1 MLELCFD
8 PYPTLKAAR
17 LMMRRITVDDIPA
30 MYALRSN
37 RQLMSY
43 IDRPMAESLDDART
57 LIEKMEAT
65 RVANEGIAWGI
76 TLAGE
81 PTMIGTI
88 GFWRITKEHYRAE
101 IGYLLHPDFQRQG
114 IMTEALAAAVDFG
127 FQTMGLHS
135 VEANVNPAN
144 IASIRLLE
152 SAGFVREAYFRENY
166 FWNGEF
172 LDSAIYSKLAP
183 TKP

>member
-8 PYPTLKAAR
+8 PFPTLKAAR

-30 MYALRSN
+30 MFTLRSN
-37 RQLMSY
+37 RQLMSC
-43 IDRPMAESLDDART
+43 IDRPMAESWDDARI
-57 LIEKMEAT
+57 LIEKMEASL
-65 RVANEGIAWGI
+65 VANEAIIWGI

-81 PTMIGTI
+81 PTLIGTI

-114 IMTEALAAAVDFG
+114 IMSEALAATVDYG
-127 FQTMGLHS
+127 FQAMGLHS
-135 VEANVNPAN
+135 IEANVNPAN
-144 IASIRLLE
+144 IASMRLLE
-152 SAGFVREAYFRENY
+152 SSGFVREAYFRENY
-166 FWNGEF
+166 FWNGKF

-183 TKP
+183 SKT

>member
-8 PYPTLKAAR
+8 PFPTLTAAR

-57 LIEKMEAT
+57 LIEKMEAS

-88 GFWRITKEHYRAE
+88 GFWRIIKEHYRAE

-183 TKP
+183 NKT

>member
-1 MLELCFD
+1 
-8 PYPTLKAAR
+8 
-17 LMMRRITVDDIPA
+17 MRRITVDDIPA
-30 MYALRSN
+30 MFTLRSN

-43 IDRPMAESLDDART
+43 IDRPMAENLDDART
-57 LIEKMEAT
+57 LIEKMEASL
-65 RVANEGIAWGI
+65 VANEGIAWGI
-76 TLAGE
+76 AIVGE
-81 PTMIGTI
+81 STMIGTI

-114 IMTEALAAAVDFG
+114 IMSEALAAAVDYG
-127 FQTMGLHS
+127 FHTMGLHS

-144 IASIRLLE
+144 VASIRLLE

-166 FWNGEF
+166 FWNGTF

-183 TKP
+183 NKT